1 MFLYIKSLCIYVMII
16 KCNRR
21 KRNIMDE
28 SKYNG
33 ALVLWSSG

>member
-1 MFLYIKSLCIYVMII
+1 MFLYIKSLCIYAMII

-33 ALVLWSSG
+33 APAPWPSG